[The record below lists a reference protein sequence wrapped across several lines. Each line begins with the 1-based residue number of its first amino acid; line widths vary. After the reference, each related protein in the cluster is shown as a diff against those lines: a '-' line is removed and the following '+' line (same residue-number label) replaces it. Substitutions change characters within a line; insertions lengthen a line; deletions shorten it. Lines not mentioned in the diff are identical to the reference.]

1 MPGSVPGRG
10 DRQKQRMWSLLS
22 QTMLEAA
29 LTQGA
34 TMRQVFRNGKYR
46 LLWECVAITFTLT
59 DRERGE
65 SNRKE

>member
-1 MPGSVPGRG
+1 MPGSVPGPG

-46 LLWECVAITFTLT
+46 LLWEYVAITFTLT